1 MNRSISMSDD
11 VIIDF
16 LVAVYTSLHCLGYVL
31 GQTYVCFKILNLC
44 DPGCLSP
51 NCPHVSNMFK
61 KNKLNLLV
69 VVFTSLSLENVGC
82 KISHRI
88 TYNDI

>member
-1 MNRSISMSDD
+1 MAIGQYDPGTL
-11 VIIDF
+11 F

-31 GQTYVCFKILNLC
+31 GQTYVCFKSVILAV
-44 DPGCLSP
+44 CLQIVHRFQT
-51 NCPHVSNMFK
+51 CLK

-82 KISHRI
+82 
-88 TYNDI
+88 N